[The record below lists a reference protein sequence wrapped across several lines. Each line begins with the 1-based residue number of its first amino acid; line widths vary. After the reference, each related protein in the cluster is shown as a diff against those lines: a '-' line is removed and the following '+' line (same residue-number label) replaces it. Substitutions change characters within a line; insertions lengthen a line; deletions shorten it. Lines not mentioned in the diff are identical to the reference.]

1 MNIFQ
6 KWKLVLDP
14 NTVYWILCLWTVDC
28 VVLNENYCR
37 TTTDQTIPIIVPKF
51 ETLIEPVTIWGWH
64 FFCRFR
70 HNRTMK
76 VYWKKAWCAQNT
88 KKKLTKDINN
98 TVYIN
103 TTPRHNKRVVHLT
116 SDPRFK
122 HYKVEM
128 EKQVWGV
135 THRQCEFQS
144 RLAHL
149 GRRRSAGYPA
159 QWLNICQR
167 SPSRSERLRWMDS
180 LVWPYHWSWQISAV
194 GKEKKKTHEMK
205 C

>member
-1 MNIFQ
+1 MCTKHQ
-6 KWKLVLDP
+6 K
-14 NTVYWILCLWTVDC
+14 
-28 VVLNENYCR
+28 E
-37 TTTDQTIPIIVPKF
+37 
-51 ETLIEPVTIWGWH
+51 
-64 FFCRFR
+64 
-70 HNRTMK
+70 
-76 VYWKKAWCAQNT
+76 
-88 KKKLTKDINN
+88 LTKDINN
-98 TVYIN
+98 TVYIY

-128 EKQVWGV
+128 EKQVGGV

-149 GRRRSAGYPA
+149 GRRRSAGYLA

-180 LVWPYHWSWQISAV
+180 LVWPYHWSWQISGV
-194 GKEKKKTHEMK
+194 GKEKKNRMK
-205 C
+205 WNVNGEKSNKMLKNVWLTRMYHAQYPFGIINNVTRKAIMHTFWFPWQF